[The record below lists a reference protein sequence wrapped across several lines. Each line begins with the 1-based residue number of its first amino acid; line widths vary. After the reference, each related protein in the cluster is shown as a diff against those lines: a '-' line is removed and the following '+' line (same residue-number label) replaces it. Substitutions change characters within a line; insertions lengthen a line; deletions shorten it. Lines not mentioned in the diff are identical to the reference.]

1 MLRIRALVT
10 VTVAFVDFVGLTGAL
25 AVPRST

>member
-1 MLRIRALVT
+1 MLRVRALVT
-10 VTVAFVDFVGLTGAL
+10 VTAAFVDFLSLTGAL